1 MCYQDFVVPLGDVKV
16 VWAVP
21 SSRGNNK
28 HVERVY
34 AKLRR
39 CSAQLFVQRLP
50 TGKSFI
56 GRSFCQVCSC
66 HV

>member
-1 MCYQDFVVPLGDVKV
+1 MRYQDFVVPLGDVNM

-34 AKLRR
+34 VKLQCCR
-39 CSAQLFVQRLP
+39 SAQLFMQRLP
-50 TGKSFI
+50 TGKTFI
-56 GRSFCQVCSC
+56 GRSFCQV
-66 HV
+66 